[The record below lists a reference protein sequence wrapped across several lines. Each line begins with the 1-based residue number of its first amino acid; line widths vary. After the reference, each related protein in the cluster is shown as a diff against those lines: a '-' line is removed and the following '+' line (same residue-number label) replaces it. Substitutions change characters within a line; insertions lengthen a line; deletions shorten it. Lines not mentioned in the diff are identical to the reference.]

1 MFIYTFFAGINIPS
15 FSQNAVFFSLFS
27 YNIKATYQFKDIF
40 IGSWKHLVRMFAYCF
55 DQLYYEGNQ
64 EVSFFFCVFFVLFG
78 FVLFCLEKAC
88 GHCWWRNWQEVI
100 MQVPEVGLTLSSA
113 FCIHIQSPYHCQCF
127 DIALHWVS

>member
-64 EVSFFFCVFFVLFG
+64 EVSFFFGFFLFC
-78 FVLFCLEKAC
+78 FVLFCFVWKKHVVTAGGET
-88 GHCWWRNWQEVI
+88 WQEVI